1 MRFGFFLPMLSLHT
15 LMIYAPVAAIV
26 VMMPGPDFALITK
39 IALQYGRRQGTA
51 AAIGIACG
59 IAVHTTAAIIGISA
73 IIVSSVTL
81 FTMLKFAGAAYL
93 FWLGVKTLLGSFEQH
108 SPSGHEIDV
117 QSSPVMS
124 AGHYSLWHFM
134 RQGFFCNLLNPKA
147 VLFFLTFIP
156 QFMDVHQP
164 LGPQFLGLG
173 GFLGV
178 FCLCWFS
185 SLSYLL
191 GFVRRYFLS
200 ATFQKWLNRCTGL
213 IFIAFGVNLILSK
226 VSD

>member
-1 MRFGFFLPMLSLHT
+1 MLSLHT
-15 LMIYAPVAAIV
+15 LLIYAPVAALV

-39 IALQYGRRQGTA
+39 IALQHGRRQGTA

-59 IAVHTTAAIIGISA
+59 IAVHTIAAIVGISA
-73 IIVSSVTL
+73 IIVSSITL
-81 FTMLKFAGAAYL
+81 FSILKIAGAAYL
-93 FWLGVKTLLGSFEQH
+93 FWLGVKALMASFDH
-108 SPSGHEIDV
+108 KTG
-117 QSSPVMS
+117 PVNTDAIQTHPLS
-124 AGHYSLWHFM
+124 APQELSMKACL

-147 VLFFLTFIP
+147 VIFFLTFIP

-164 LGPQFLGLG
+164 LGPQFLALG
-173 GFLGV
+173 GILGL

-185 SLSYLL
+185 SLSYVL

-213 IFIAFGVNLILSK
+213 IFIAFGVNLVLSK
-226 VSD
+226 ISN